1 VSDLLSIGG
10 CLFVHISARRAWD
23 CSIQRCT
30 LEIFI
35 FIYLIY
41 KNRVYFG
48 YILLVESECQCF
60 SEKVR
65 Q

>member
-23 CSIQRCT
+23 CSIQRCK

-35 FIYLIY
+35 FNYLINE
-41 KNRVYFG
+41 NRAYFG
-48 YILLVESECQCF
+48 HIFLVESECQCF